1 VGEGMTPP
9 PPSPSQQKPLT
20 HIFLEV
26 TVLNLFYFMNR
37 RAVMNELQLEDQKK
51 TMFKK
56 EYQKR
61 VSLLKWHCILPEEST

>member
-1 VGEGMTPP
+1 
-9 PPSPSQQKPLT
+9 
-20 HIFLEV
+20 
-26 TVLNLFYFMNR
+26 
-37 RAVMNELQLEDQKK
+37 MNELQLEDQKK